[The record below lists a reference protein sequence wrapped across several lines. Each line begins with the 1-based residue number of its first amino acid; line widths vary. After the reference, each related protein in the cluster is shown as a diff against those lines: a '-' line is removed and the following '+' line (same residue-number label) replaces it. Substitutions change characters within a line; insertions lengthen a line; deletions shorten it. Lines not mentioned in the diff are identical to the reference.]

1 MTTTTRAVWRYYVLF
16 IVCAVLAT
24 AAALFFIVSYSAS
37 GTVPHERYYRAV
49 FVLQSLGGP
58 AAGERE
64 DIPGRVPYADA
75 TESLLHHPDKIFVLG
90 HVAEE
95 LAQVRADVP
104 RAALFEAY
112 ARLGL
117 GDRREA
123 ARLLAGYVVE
133 SDYDAGHYGLL
144 CRLLHEQGD
153 YPSLLLICRE
163 WLERDAGCRADRIR
177 FTWAALHNL
186 ERYAQAADY
195 MLGEGECL
203 GWRARV
209 HAARSVLALSGE
221 RAAGQ
226 TLEAALSRYADDA
239 PQILRLWNQLKARD
253 SF

>member
-1 MTTTTRAVWRYYVLF
+1 MTTTARSAWHFYVLF

-24 AAALFFIVSYSAS
+24 AAALYFIVSYSAS

-64 DIPGRVPYADA
+64 DIPGRVPYTDA

-117 GDRREA
+117 GDRHEA
-123 ARLLAGYVVE
+123 ARLLTDYVVE
-133 SDYDAGHYGLL
+133 SDYDAGHYSLL

-163 WLERDAGCRADRIR
+163 WLERDAACRADRIL

-186 ERYAQAADY
+186 GRYSQAADY
-195 MLGEGECL
+195 MLAEGQCL

-226 TLEAALSRYADDA
+226 TLEAALNSYADDA
-239 PQILRLWNQLKARD
+239 PQILRLWNQLKARE